1 LRIVATRLTSA
12 GVSSP
17 QKRQEVYE
25 EGLRIP
31 IMKLFIEGE
40 PNHELL
46 KLVRAN
52 VRTPDETVGDL
63 YAQTASNAVGARS
76 LLQMMR

>member
-1 LRIVATRLTSA
+1 
-12 GVSSP
+12 
-17 QKRQEVYE
+17 
-25 EGLRIP
+25 
-31 IMKLFIEGE
+31 MKLFIEGE